1 MTKRAGRIDFFA
13 ALGYNNKERTVCRR
27 APAETGFGMEKEQ
40 AGKRIIE
47 LRKTLA
53 YHARLYYQMDAPEI
67 SDYEYDA
74 LFRELSELEAA
85 FPEFDDPNSP
95 TKRVGGAASEK
106 FDKVSHSVPMGSLD
120 DVFSEEELTG
130 FLRDMEKVLP
140 HPVYSVEPKIDGLSV
155 ALTYENGRL
164 TLGATRGDGLVGEDV
179 TANLRTVR
187 SIPLTLPE
195 PIPRLVVRGEV
206 YMPREVFDELNAAR
220 ESEGLSLFANPRN
233 AAAGSLRQ
241 LDPKI
246 TASRRLDI
254 LVFNL
259 QEGNPFAGGEPTS
272 HGATLDRL
280 AELGFHVLP
289 HRIVTD
295 DPEEVLAHVGRLGE
309 LRSSLPFDIDGAVVK
324 IDGLADR
331 VTVGEGTGRP
341 KWAVA
346 YKYPPEQQTT
356 KLLDITLQVGR
367 TGVLTPTAELAPVRL
382 AGSTV
387 SRATLHNDGYIAER
401 DIRIGDLVVVQK
413 AGDIIPEIVSAVK
426 EKRDGSERVFKM
438 PDVCPS
444 CGHPVVRD
452 DAGEGAAVRCV
463 WAGCPAQRA
472 RAIIHFASKG
482 AMNIDGLG
490 PAVIGALL
498 EAGLI
503 RDVADLYALRR
514 EDVAALDRMGEKSA
528 DNLLA
533 AIEQSKSRGLE
544 RLLSALGIRQVGEV
558 AATALARRFGTLT
571 ALAEASYDDLC
582 AVPDVGDVTAS
593 GIVEF
598 FSSEENR
605 ELIGRLVE
613 AGVSTA
619 AEKKQTGDALSGLTF
634 VLTGTLPNMTRDEAS
649 SLIAEAGGRVS
660 GSVSKKTSYVVAGSE
675 AGSKLTKAEALGVPV
690 IDEEGLLALLK
701 KD

>member
-1 MTKRAGRIDFFA
+1 
-13 ALGYNNKERTVCRR
+13 
-27 APAETGFGMEKEQ
+27 MEKNQ
-40 AGKRIIE
+40 AKQRIGE

-106 FDKVSHSVPMGSLD
+106 FRKVAHAVPMGSLD
-120 DVFSEEELTG
+120 DVFSEEELRG
-130 FLRDMEKVLP
+130 FLSEMEKVLEK
-140 HPVYSVEPKIDGLSV
+140 PVYSVEPKIDGLSV
-155 ALTYENGRL
+155 GLTYENGDL

-195 PIPRLVVRGEV
+195 PIPHLVVRGEV
-206 YMPREVFDELNAAR
+206 YMPREVFDELNAVR
-220 ESEGLSLFANPRN
+220 ESEGLALFANPRN

-241 LDPKI
+241 LDPTI

-259 QEGNPFAGGEPTS
+259 QEGNPFSEGAPES
-272 HGATLDRL
+272 HGKTLDRL
-280 AELGFHVLP
+280 EQLGFHVLP
-289 HRIVTD
+289 HRIVTS
-295 DPEEVLAHVGRLGE
+295 DPEEVIAHVRRLGE
-309 LRSSLPFDIDGAVVK
+309 MRSSLPFDIDGAVIK

-356 KLLDITLQVGR
+356 RLLDITLQVGR
-367 TGVLTPTAELAPVRL
+367 TGVLTPTAELSPVRL

-387 SRATLHNDGYIAER
+387 SRATLHNDGFISER

-452 DAGEGAAVRCV
+452 EAGAGAAVRCV
-463 WAGCPAQRA
+463 YAGCPAQRA
-472 RAIIHFASKG
+472 RGIIHFASKA

-498 EAGLI
+498 EADLI
-503 RDVADLYALRR
+503 RDAADLYTLKR
-514 EDVAALDRMGEKSA
+514 EDVAALDRLGEKSA
-528 DNLLA
+528 DNLLS
-533 AIEQSKSRGLE
+533 AIEESKTRGLE
-544 RLLSALGIRQVGEV
+544 RLLCAFGIRQVGEV
-558 AATALARRFGTLT
+558 AAAALAQKFGSLT
-571 ALAEASYDDLC
+571 ALSEATYEDLC

-598 FSSEENR
+598 FSSDENR
-605 ELIGRLVE
+605 ELIGRLAE
-613 AGVSTA
+613 AGVSMT
-619 AEKKQTGDALSGLTF
+619 AEKKQTGDSLVGLTF
-634 VLTGTLPNMTRDEAS
+634 VLTGTLPNMTRDEAT
-649 SLIAEAGGRVS
+649 SLIAAAGGRVS

-690 IDEEGLLALLK
+690 IDEEALLALLK

>member
-1 MTKRAGRIDFFA
+1 MTRYWRKSARQNRA
-13 ALGYNNKERTVCRR
+13 RTDS
-27 APAETGFGMEKEQ
+27 GWLKEQ

-164 TLGATRGDGLVGEDV
+164 TLGATRGDGLIGEDV

>member
-514 EDVAALDRMGEKSA
+514 EDVAKLDRMGEKSA